1 MPRRRDPNLLTGYLC
16 RFCGERITW
25 CTILRLL
32 RVDPDTPGYMLNE
45 SYCHTVCLAKHLR
58 PGVELTLHR
67 HWMGRVPYL
76 DDDEDIYFSS
86 PAKAGAQ
93 PPSSPAKAGA
103 QLSSSPAKAGVQP
116 EQTIRPCAMCGKA
129 IAPKAL
135 VRLRVQKPA
144 GKVKAPEF
152 DEQTLPLH
160 FECLAEV
167 STTRFG

>member
-1 MPRRRDPNLLTGYLC
+1 MPRRRNPNLLTGYLC
-16 RFCGERITW
+16 RFCSRRIAW
-25 CTILRLL
+25 GTILRLL

-45 SYCHTVCLAKHLR
+45 SYCHTDCLAKLLR

-67 HWMGRVPYL
+67 HWAGRAPYL
-76 DDDEDIYFSS
+76 DDDEDIFLPLDGEGQKGVNPKARPTS
-86 PAKAGAQ
+86 PITPPQ
-93 PPSSPAKAGA
+93 PSPSRGGSK
-103 QLSSSPAKAGVQP
+103 L
-116 EQTIRPCAMCGKA
+116 RPCAMCGKA
-129 IAPKAL
+129 IDPQVL

-144 GKVKAPEF
+144 GTVKAPEF